1 MTKRLKLDFLYSENQ
16 KGGGVFNFLKAS
28 EATTAS
34 SANPEL
40 SGDTVADSLSAPSVD
55 TPVVSTDIVQVT
67 EPLPLVGDSS
77 SIDIVPPATD
87 PLPLVGDSSS
97 IDIVPPA
104 TDPLQPVVVDAPT
117 AIEPLV
123 TGNRP
128 IFPLPSNTPP
138 NALNNNVAAPETS
151 ILTNPNESLI
161 SPSEASTIP
170 SSSSTMGYIPLP
182 PPSEPSTMDFI
193 QSDSSILEP
202 EMADTSTDEPS
213 PDIFL
218 DPSVDNTIYSKNVT
232 F

>member
-67 EPLPLVGDSS
+67 E
-77 SIDIVPPATD
+77 